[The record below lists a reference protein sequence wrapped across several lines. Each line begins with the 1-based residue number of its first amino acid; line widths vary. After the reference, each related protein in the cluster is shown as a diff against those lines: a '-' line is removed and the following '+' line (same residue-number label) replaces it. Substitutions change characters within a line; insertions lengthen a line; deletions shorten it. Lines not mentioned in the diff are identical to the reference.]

1 LMLLKQNFNRFE
13 IELYNRILDYWLTLS
28 SGYIDFTNHSDL
40 NLIKHLGLL
49 ESDYFVL
56 EKFYKQRLIG

>member
-1 LMLLKQNFNRFE
+1 MLLKQNFNRFE

-28 SGYIDFTNHSDL
+28 SGYIDFEDHSDL

>member
-1 LMLLKQNFNRFE
+1 MLLKQNFNRFE
-13 IELYNRILDYWLTLS
+13 IELYNRILDYWLILS
-28 SGYIDFTNHSDL
+28 SGYIDFKNHSDL